1 MLLSHKTDK
10 MEFTIKVHAGY
21 RAATLTIEKQP
32 RGAYEIDSFIHR
44 RVCFE
49 SLQYVEAIVTCTNDN
64 YNARVFILGSNGS
77 KSGSDK
83 RALFKFRTSS
93 ELFNFITRLYTGMVT
108 IGEMYE
114 N

>member
-1 MLLSHKTDK
+1 MILSHKTDK
-10 MEFTIKVHAGY
+10 MEFTIKVHAGC
-21 RAATLTIEKQP
+21 REATLTIEKQP

-44 RVCFE
+44 RVRFE
-49 SLQYVEAIVTCTNDN
+49 SAQTVEVIVACTNDN
-64 YNARVFILGSNGS
+64 YNARVFILGRS

-83 RALFKFRTSS
+83 RDMFKFRTSS
-93 ELFNFITRLYTGMVT
+93 ELFNFITRLYTGMVA

>member
-1 MLLSHKTDK
+1 MILSHKTDK
-10 MEFTIKVHAGY
+10 MEFTIEVHDGY
-21 RAATLTIEKQP
+21 RGATLTIEKQP

-49 SLQYVEAIVTCTNDN
+49 SVQYVEAIVACTNDN
-64 YNARVFILGSNGS
+64 YNARVFILGSG
-77 KSGSDK
+77 SGSDK
-83 RALFKFRTSS
+83 SAMFKFHTSS
-93 ELFNFITRLYTGMVT
+93 ELFNFITRLYTGMVA